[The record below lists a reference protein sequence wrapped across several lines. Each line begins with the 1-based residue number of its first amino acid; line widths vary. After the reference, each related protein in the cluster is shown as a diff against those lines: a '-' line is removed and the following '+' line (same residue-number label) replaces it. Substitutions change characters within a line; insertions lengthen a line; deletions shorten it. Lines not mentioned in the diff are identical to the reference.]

1 MQFIQEDN
9 IVTELRS
16 DEIRAYQEEIERLR
30 RELYEAQSANQA
42 KETFLSSM
50 SHDIRTQ
57 IGRAHV

>member
-30 RELYEAQSANQA
+30 R
-42 KETFLSSM
+42 
-50 SHDIRTQ
+50 
-57 IGRAHV
+57 